1 MIDWIKNIFD
11 KKEQHELI
19 EWRTEDSIFNFI
31 CKHLDSDGSLNDS
44 ANDLPDENRNEDD
57 DNELRY
63 APGLMDAMFS
73 STDSVDS
80 KSRINEL
87 SKLLKKIALT
97 DNKESK
103 SKFYQLITSD
113 ENVIGIIDDFLQKI
127 VSLSLAVEPYLF
139 NFAKDL
145 AFKTKHRNSVKF
157 GLAIIGLCQ
166 NKSVTKE
173 IKILGLHDEF
183 TIFSTVALTNIS
195 DNIVNDLWELAKK
208 VDGWGKIQL
217 VDRLAKMKLLDE
229 HKDWLIREGYKNCI
243 MFEYLAY
250 SCAINGDLHTKLQQ
264 TSIDNKLFKSTGEI
278 IDALIA
284 GGPAEDVFDYEYAAL
299 TIENFIRHAKIMV
312 NGISDFLTLNR
323 IKGFLIENQDDFGKQ
338 KMNGWSEE
346 IISGCLV
353 NIDKILKSHDWETPT
368 LAALKSTDN
377 VVFWKA
383 KQAAEKLNIDIW
395 ETVWARLLNNPL
407 DSSAWYDVTYYAKLE
422 NVDTIIN
429 FAIET
434 IPLEELA
441 TGPKDCLGVG
451 IKYIQYQ
458 PLDSIITFLENYP
471 KKGEQLIITGLNSP
485 VTRNR
490 YMSIRTLNIWKS
502 GNWSEA
508 IREQLE
514 KLKKIEP
521 DKNIKDN
528 IERLLDGK
536 EIK

>member
-1 MIDWIKNIFD
+1 
-11 KKEQHELI
+11 
-19 EWRTEDSIFNFI
+19 
-31 CKHLDSDGSLNDS
+31 
-44 ANDLPDENRNEDD
+44 
-57 DNELRY
+57 
-63 APGLMDAMFS
+63 
-73 STDSVDS
+73 
-80 KSRINEL
+80 
-87 SKLLKKIALT
+87 
-97 DNKESK
+97 
-103 SKFYQLITSD
+103 
-113 ENVIGIIDDFLQKI
+113 
-127 VSLSLAVEPYLF
+127 
-139 NFAKDL
+139 
-145 AFKTKHRNSVKF
+145 
-157 GLAIIGLCQ
+157 LCQ

-264 TSIDNKLFKSTGEI
+264 TSIDNKLFKSAGEI

-284 GGPAEDVFDYEYAAL
+284 GGPAEDVFNYKYAAL

-323 IKGFLIENQDDFGKQ
+323 IKDFLIENQDDFGKQ
-338 KMNGWSEE
+338 KKNGWSED

-353 NIDKILKSHDWETPT
+353 NIDKILISRDWETPT

-490 YMSIRTLNIWKS
+490 YMSIRTLNKWKS